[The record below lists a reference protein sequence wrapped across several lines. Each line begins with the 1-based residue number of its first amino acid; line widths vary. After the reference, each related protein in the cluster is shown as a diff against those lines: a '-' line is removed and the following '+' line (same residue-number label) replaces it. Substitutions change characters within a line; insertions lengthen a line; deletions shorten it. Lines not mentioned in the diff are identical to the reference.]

1 MYSFP
6 NLELVHCSM
15 SGSNCCFLPYMQISQ
30 EAGKVAWYYNL
41 FKNFLQF
48 SVIHIVKVFNS
59 QWSVSRC
66 FSGTLLLSLWSSRC
80 SQFDLW
86 FFCLFW
92 IQFEYLEV
100 LSSHTVEASLGET
113 EHYFASMWDECN
125 CVVVCTFFGIVF
137 LWDWNGNWLFPVLW
151 LILSFSNLLAY

>member
-15 SGSNCCFLPYMQISQ
+15 SGSNCCFLPCVQISQ
-30 EAGKVAWYYNL
+30 EAGKVAWYSNL

-80 SQFDLW
+80 RQFDLW

-92 IQFEYLEV
+92 IQFECLEV
-100 LSSHTVEASLGET
+100 LSSHIVEASLGES

-151 LILSFSNLLAY
+151 LILSFPNLLAS